1 MEKQQYE
8 IRMLSE
14 EKQLLEKES
23 KRIPN
28 PVVSCPLHV
37 VPSNPRVTPQEEAR
51 KLQEVQTEC
60 NELREE
66 TEKRLHEISSYRD
79 EVDQKNTVI
88 KEIQAEV
95 VSVLYI
101 L

>member
-28 PVVSCPLHV
+28 PVVSWPHCMSFH
-37 VPSNPRVTPQEEAR
+37 
-51 KLQEVQTEC
+51 
-60 NELREE
+60 
-66 TEKRLHEISSYRD
+66 H
-79 EVDQKNTVI
+79 I
-88 KEIQAEV
+88 KSDLAGRGSQITGGTN
-95 VSVLYI
+95 
-101 L
+101 